1 MVHVAIQCI
10 YRVRYGKPDGSKM
23 RMEETLRHSRR
34 NVTSLTNT
42 YVYCVNVRS
51 RKNVRLLR
59 ERIRKKNVRLL

>member
-1 MVHVAIQCI
+1 MASQMVQELE
-10 YRVRYGKPDGSKM
+10 M

-59 ERIRKKNVRLL
+59 DVLEKMYVYCKRKVKKKVRI